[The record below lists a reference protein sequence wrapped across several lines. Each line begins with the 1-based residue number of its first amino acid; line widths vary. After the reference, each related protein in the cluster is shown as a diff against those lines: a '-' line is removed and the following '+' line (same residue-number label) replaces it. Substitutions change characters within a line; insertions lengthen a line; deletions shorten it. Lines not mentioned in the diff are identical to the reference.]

1 MPTRNDQEYE
11 KRRQQIIDGALDVF
25 SRKGFE
31 KATNRDIA
39 EAAGI
44 RSPGLVYHYFKSKRD
59 LLESVLAERAAILQ
73 FLNDAPQIMQLPP
86 QDALA
91 RFASA
96 FLKISSVPE
105 AASFTRLILGES
117 LRQPDIAALIFDK
130 GLQRVLFFLRDYFAH
145 QMAQGNIRQAD
156 PEAVAYSFVG
166 SLLAYTFLDIFS
178 DTPNA
183 AKHERM
189 VAATVE
195 IFLRGLEP

>member
-25 SRKGFE
+25 SGKGFE

-39 EAAGI
+39 
-44 RSPGLVYHYFKSKRD
+44 
-59 LLESVLAERAAILQ
+59 
-73 FLNDAPQIMQLPP
+73 
-86 QDALA
+86 
-91 RFASA
+91 
-96 FLKISSVPE
+96 
-105 AASFTRLILGES
+105 
-117 LRQPDIAALIFDK
+117 ALIFDQ
-130 GLQRVLFFLRDYFAH
+130 GLQGVLCFSREYFAR
-145 QMAQGNIRQAD
+145 QMPQGNIRQAD

-183 AKHERM
+183 ATHERM

-195 IFLRGLEP
+195 IFLRPATVTVISALYPLDMRFPNFPGRPPSKSGIIGRNCNNMCGHSN